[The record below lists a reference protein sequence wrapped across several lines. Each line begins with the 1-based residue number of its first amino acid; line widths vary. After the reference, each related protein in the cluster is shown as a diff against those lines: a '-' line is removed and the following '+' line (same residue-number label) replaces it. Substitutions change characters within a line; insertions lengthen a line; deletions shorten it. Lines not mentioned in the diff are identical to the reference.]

1 MDYTGD
7 GARVGTKSS
16 DGGPAV
22 TEGGPGD
29 RAGLEAG
36 DVITEVDG
44 RRIHSGDELIVK
56 TRAHRPGDR
65 LELTVER
72 DGRESPYRWCSD
84 PRTATK
90 RIERGPSEDRLTETS
105 QRRPQ
110 TALHKA
116 NNPENRPPARTRS
129 PRDSTGRTGTAG
141 TVDPARTTE
150 DPHRPPRAEDRGHR
164 KELQVFNDI
173 GPLELITLVVL
184 AVLVFG
190 PDKLPKV
197 IQDVMRTVRKIREFS
212 ESAKQD
218 IRSELGPE
226 FKDFEFEDLNPK
238 TFIRKQ
244 LDNDELGLK
253 EIRNGFDLKKEMAE
267 VTDSVHSTD
276 TPAASSSGGRIDM
289 TKKPEEPGEDNRPPF
304 DADAT

>member
-1 MDYTGD
+1 M
-7 GARVGTKSS
+7 
-16 DGGPAV
+16 
-22 TEGGPGD
+22 
-29 RAGLEAG
+29 
-36 DVITEVDG
+36 
-44 RRIHSGDELIVK
+44 
-56 TRAHRPGDR
+56 
-65 LELTVER
+65 
-72 DGRESPYRWCSD
+72 
-84 PRTATK
+84 
-90 RIERGPSEDRLTETS
+90 
-105 QRRPQ
+105 
-110 TALHKA
+110 
-116 NNPENRPPARTRS
+116 
-129 PRDSTGRTGTAG
+129 
-141 TVDPARTTE
+141 
-150 DPHRPPRAEDRGHR
+150 
-164 KELQVFNDI
+164 FNDI

-244 LDNDELGLK
+244 LDNDDLGLK

-267 VTDSVHSTD
+267 VTDAVHSRESESSTSSGSSTD
-276 TPAASSSGGRIDM
+276 TSGGTVDM
-289 TKKPEEPGEDNRPPF
+289 TKKPEKPDDRPPF